1 MRGIAGKESSP
12 LGAHGNYLSVLGTK
26 TCSSSEVVWVLKI
39 KNELIHL
46 YPNVLVIS
54 ATIKNRWQ
62 HFLPIECCFEQGPQC
77 KEARLLDYS
86 ELKRERKM
94 SAFPKIPHV
103 VLLHS
108 VGCSCSPPATAPLPD
123 GSCSSGMEVER
134 WLLSWGFGDTA
145 NAGRSQWTPLPLP
158 VLRKG
163 SQWGTVPALSPGRS
177 APSGPTHSL
186 PEAAAQAEESHVQTH
201 FQTRAHGLF
210 SSPQLIL
217 VWYKHSLGSC
227 FSQFYFST

>member
-1 MRGIAGKESSP
+1 MGGIAGKDSSP

-39 KNELIHL
+39 KSELIHL
-46 YPNVLVIS
+46 YPNVLVVS

-62 HFLPIECCFEQGPQC
+62 HFLPIECCFEQGPEC

-108 VGCSCSPPATAPLPD
+108 VGCCCSPPATAPLPD
-123 GSCSSGMEVER
+123 GSCSSRTEVKR
-134 WLLSWGFGDTA
+134 WLPLWGFGDTA
-145 NAGRSQWTPLPLP
+145 NAERSQWTSLPLP
-158 VLRKG
+158 VPRKG
-163 SQWGTVPALSPGRS
+163 SQWGTVPALSQPLENLHLL
-177 APSGPTHSL
+177 APHIPFQRQQHKQRKVMSNYISKQVSMDCSPPHS
-186 PEAAAQAEESHVQTH
+186 S
-201 FQTRAHGLF
+201 LF
-210 SSPQLIL
+210 SS
-217 VWYKHSLGSC
+217 
-227 FSQFYFST
+227 